1 MNRARH
7 IIALVSLTEE
17 EMPVDQDAN
26 WLEPKRIGGTGAP
39 RPQSDHYP
47 TKGIGGIPMSSPNY
61 VERKEVQNTFPWNGQ
76 PIRNP
81 NQLHIYGDT
90 PSGIGGSTL

>member
-1 MNRARH
+1 MNRSRH

-17 EMPVDQDAN
+17 EMPVDQDAH
-26 WLEPKRIGGTGAP
+26 WLEPKRIGGTGARPPAGDHMP
-39 RPQSDHYP
+39 R
-47 TKGIGGIPMSSPNY
+47 KGIGGIPMSSPNY
-61 VERKEVQNTFPWNGQ
+61 AERKEVQNTFPWNGQ

-90 PSGIGGSTL
+90 PSGIGGTTL